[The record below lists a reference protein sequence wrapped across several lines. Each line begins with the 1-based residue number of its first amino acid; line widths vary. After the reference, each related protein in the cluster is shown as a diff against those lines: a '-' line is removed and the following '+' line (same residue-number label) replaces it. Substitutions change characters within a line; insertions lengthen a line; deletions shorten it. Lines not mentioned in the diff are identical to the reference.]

1 MRPLQLSQN
10 NSACVQNIIFLY
22 LYFIIATFTVFA
34 LWSLAGFAFVGHKAF
49 DETCK
54 MMELHYQGNPNDY
67 VTDNLPCEDLERAGD
82 SVTEAQLGANA
93 AVEAG
98 NEQLE
103 RMLQITCTHYQHHSK
118 RKHVN
123 RCF

>member
-1 MRPLQLSQN
+1 MC
-10 NSACVQNIIFLY
+10 AHVQNIIFLY
-22 LYFIIATFTVFA
+22 LYFIVATFTVFA
-34 LWSLAGFAFVGHKAF
+34 LWSLAGLAFVGHRAF

-67 VTDNLPCEDLERAGD
+67 VTDNLPCDDLAKAGD
-82 SVTEAQLGANA
+82 AVTEAQEGANA

-103 RMLQITCTHYQHHSK
+103 RTFQLICCQNQFHTRHNLSIESCCMCMD
-118 RKHVN
+118 
-123 RCF
+123 